1 MGNLISALTGAAA
14 LALVAAPAAAAVT
27 TITTLDGSQGVYAPP
42 GETNPGSSATI
53 TANPAL
59 DANGSLQLGGDRTRV
74 LNGNNYVPD
83 HNYGAANDIVSLTG
97 DYLVY
102 DGGGNQPGTA
112 GIQSPAFRIYV
123 QDGAAR
129 SELIWEAAYN
139 GGYTIGAADS
149 VGAGDLFWKYL
160 AGCGFVGTTGCS
172 SGSYV
177 MHTAAEW
184 GDLFSA
190 DAFIS
195 AFGVGQGGGAGADFS
210 ALADHVTL
218 TTGQGGAVGY
228 DFAATAAVPEP
239 ATWAM
244 MLLGFGGI
252 GFQMRSRRKQA
263 LLVA

>member
-1 MGNLISALTGAAA
+1 MRKHIAA
-14 LALVAAPAAAAVT
+14 LAAGASLTLVATPAVATVT
-27 TITTLDGSQGVYAPP
+27 TITTLDGTQGVAAPP
-42 GETNPGSSATI
+42 GEMNPGSSATI

-59 DANGSLQLGGDRTRV
+59 DANGSLQLTGDRTRV

-102 DGGGNQPGTA
+102 DGGSA
-112 GIQSPAFRIYV
+112 GVQSPAFRIYV

-139 GGYTIGAADS
+139 GGYTIGTADS
-149 VGAGDLFWKYL
+149 VGAGDLFWQYL
-160 AGCGFVGTTGCS
+160 AGCGYVGTGGCG
-172 SGSYV
+172 SGSYI
-177 MHTAAEW
+177 MHTAADW

-195 AFGVGQGGGAGADFS
+195 AFGVGQGGGAGATFS

-228 DFAATAAVPEP
+228 DFAVGQTPSVPEP

-252 GFQMRSRRKQA
+252 GFQMRSKRKGA
-263 LLVA
+263 LTAA